1 MQNILKSESF
11 VKYNNIKINNF
22 KNEFYNEFNNRVNL
36 INKKIVNVQNKSK
49 DINFLKHQD
58 YILDMLLELRNFD
71 EKNGTELFKNIS
83 YNNLNTFILKNT
95 V

>member
-11 VKYNNIKINNF
+11 VKYNNIKINHF
-22 KNEFYNEFNNRVNL
+22 KNEFYNDFNNRVNL
-36 INKKIVNVQNKSK
+36 MNKKIVNVQNKSK
-49 DINFLKHQD
+49 YINFLKHQD
-58 YILDMLLELRNFD
+58 YILNMLLELRNFD

>member
-22 KNEFYNEFNNRVNL
+22 ENELYNDFNNRVNFM
-36 INKKIVNVQNKSK
+36 NKKIVNVQNKSK
-49 DINFLKHQD
+49 NINFLKHQD
-58 YILDMLLELRNFD
+58 YILNMLLELRNFD